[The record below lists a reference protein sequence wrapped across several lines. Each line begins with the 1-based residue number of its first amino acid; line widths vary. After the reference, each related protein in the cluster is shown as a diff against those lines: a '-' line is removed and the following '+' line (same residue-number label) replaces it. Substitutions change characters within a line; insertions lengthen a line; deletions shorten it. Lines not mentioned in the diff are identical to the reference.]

1 MVYTDLIA
9 QQVKSGQ
16 SSRDPSLDGEARKL
30 LEQAEEKEEQANGL
44 NTELP
49 SQQEQYDRLMNEA
62 EDLRKRAGELDIT
75 RAVNYLLAKKPL
87 GGDKSGLLDLQIAKL
102 YLATG
107 ERDSAKAYIWKVVD
121 NAGTLR
127 QDSPIVE
134 PLQEV
139 VGAYNTMEAG
149 RATRP

>member
-1 MVYTDLIA
+1 M
-9 QQVKSGQ
+9 
-16 SSRDPSLDGEARKL
+16 
-30 LEQAEEKEEQANGL
+30 
-44 NTELP
+44 
-49 SQQEQYDRLMNEA
+49 
-62 EDLRKRAGELDIT
+62 
-75 RAVNYLLAKKPL
+75 NYLLAKKPL

-149 RATRP
+149 ESDPAPDGCGAAAGARPEPGRGVLLLRGNGQRAPWRIL